1 VELLKKNGLDYD
13 KHAREGIYMSGFTK
27 IFTAVLAKHR
37 DLFWATSL
45 GLYDL
50 AYIPGLI
57 THCSIARFTSLLGTV
72 FDRDVD
78 VKYMTRFCEGLCG
91 GELGLSK
98 LANILRIEREGGAHQ
113 AGSDSL
119 LTILAFAK
127 VDKVTR

>member
-78 VKYMTRFCEGLCG
+78 V
-91 GELGLSK
+91 ELGLSK

-127 VDKVTR
+127 VDKVIR